1 MLRENSA
8 GVVGYYNVPNKL
20 TESGAGGNG
29 TPNTPGTTT
38 NSEGYSYVDDVPT
51 VPLHGRHSSAHHK
64 SSSSHSSSHR
74 EHSQQNRT
82 RRTQRRVTHNE
93 KRYHSGQ
100 SLSDDDGFF
109 LLYSEQNSCKYG
121 VILMCVCVCVYY
133 AIRKNYCF
141 SISFRWRFS
150 NIVWS
155 FVWFCIRFL
164 CPYTVYALWSV
175 LQNFDV
181 SRFLNYAIMFFFYFA
196 CNLANF
202 IGNRCCSFVKNI
214 SFLLY
219 CCTCFY
225 TLTKTYILS

>member
-1 MLRENSA
+1 M
-8 GVVGYYNVPNKL
+8 GYYNVPNKL

-109 LLYSEQNSCKYG
+109 LLYSEQNSCIYG
-121 VILMCVCVCVYY
+121 VILMCVCVCIMQYEKITALVYLLGGAFLILCDLLCDFVSAFCGHILY
-133 AIRKNYCF
+133 T
-141 SISFRWRFS
+141 RFD
-150 NIVWS
+150 
-155 FVWFCIRFL
+155 L
-164 CPYTVYALWSV
+164 Y

-181 SRFLNYAIMFFFYFA
+181 SRFLNCAILF
-196 CNLANF
+196 
-202 IGNRCCSFVKNI
+202 
-214 SFLLY
+214 FLL
-219 CCTCFY
+219 CM
-225 TLTKTYILS
+225 